1 MRMRLT
7 LLLLIL
13 ICADPCGDDKTM
25 LLQYEYSVAVLLVTF
40 CELSGVP
47 FLICACSQECQKA
60 ISQKYGDMNIELQK
74 QLDLEYERMVKE
86 ANALAKHGDVDI
98 TSLNV
103 PDVQIS
109 TVTHRW
115 ANGYGSSYNYPHLYT
130 HQHRRRHR
138 KKCSIM

>member
-1 MRMRLT
+1 MVR
-7 LLLLIL
+7 
-13 ICADPCGDDKTM
+13 
-25 LLQYEYSVAVLLVTF
+25 QYEYSVAVLLVTF

-60 ISQKYGDMNIELQK
+60 IAKKYGDLNIELQK

-86 ANALAKHGDVDI
+86 ANAFAKHGDVDI

-103 PDVQIS
+103 PGIQIS
-109 TVTHRW
+109 TAGPRW
-115 ANGYGSSYNYPHLYT
+115 ANGYGSSYTHLHMHT
-130 HQHRRRHR
+130 QQHGRRRHR

>member
-1 MRMRLT
+1 
-7 LLLLIL
+7 
-13 ICADPCGDDKTM
+13 M

-86 ANALAKHGDVDI
+86 ANTLAKHGDVDI

-103 PDVQIS
+103 PDMDVQIS